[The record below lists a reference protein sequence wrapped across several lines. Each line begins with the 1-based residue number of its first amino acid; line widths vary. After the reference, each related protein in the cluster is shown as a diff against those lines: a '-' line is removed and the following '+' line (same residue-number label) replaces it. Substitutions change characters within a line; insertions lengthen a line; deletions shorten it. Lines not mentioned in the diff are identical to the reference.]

1 MKKNGRPPKPCT
13 DHKGNKFSSVSE
25 MCRTYGMT
33 EYVYYQRI
41 CNGWPQERALTEP
54 IRGKSYEHRDDTEL
68 RKFETIN
75 RLLRLGKK

>member
-13 DHKGNKFSSVSE
+13 DHKGNKFSSVPE

-54 IRGKSYEHRDDTEL
+54 IRGKSYERRDDTEL